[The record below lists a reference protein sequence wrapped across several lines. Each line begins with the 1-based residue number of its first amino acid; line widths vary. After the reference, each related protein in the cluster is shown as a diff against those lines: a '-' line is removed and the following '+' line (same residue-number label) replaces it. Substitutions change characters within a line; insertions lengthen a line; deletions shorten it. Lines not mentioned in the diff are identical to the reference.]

1 MKTSYY
7 FNFTFVLILLFVIC
21 KTAYTQQT
29 KILILL
35 PENYGANY
43 HLNKDNFENFGWE
56 VIVAGTSANITP
68 CPVYAQPLGCPTVI
82 PDVLISEITDISTY
96 NCITIMS
103 GSHWAGNPCG
113 DFISS
118 TTTIQLIQEAVEK
131 NIPVAAWCTGVRVL
145 AAADVISGKNVT
157 GNPNYSNEYSNA
169 GANYLG
175 KNILPVIDENIITCS
190 AGDHYNKQNCNAIL
204 EILNY
209 NFIAKNENSNDAY
222 NSSGQHNDG
231 GKSIIHT
238 SSDSLIVSGYTFSQ
252 GNGKSDVLIIK
263 SDTFGNS
270 SWQKTYGG
278 SGWDYSNSI
287 IETSDNN
294 FISVGLTTSFT
305 SKNVDGYAIKIDRN
319 GDLIWENTFGGENWD
334 IFNSVC
340 QDNNDNLYMCG
351 YTESLGAGEDD
362 IYLVKINPDGN
373 IIWEKTFGT
382 PNSEMGFKII
392 HTSDN
397 NLLVIGNTGKF
408 VSSGDRDIYVIKI
421 NLDGTILWEKTYTSR
436 GSNVYHERGVDII
449 ELSEGGYLI
458 TGSHAITY
466 NDVSNIIVLKTN
478 SEGKEIWRQ
487 DLGESSYY
495 DYGIAALELSNAY
508 LVAGVTKSTTNNNDV
523 IFYHLNHNGQKIN
536 TRKFTHEGNSWI
548 SSMAYANNKV
558 IFSGHNKSEE
568 NSSLDFMLSEYIIE
582 RGTNINP
589 EKLPGKES
597 LKVFPIPADN
607 HINVTYNLE
616 DNEYG
621 YLDIINV
628 QGQIVHSFGKI
639 SGENK
644 VKQWSIEENLNEGV
658 YYCRLRIKNVVSY
671 KKFIIV
677 K

>member
-1 MKTSYY
+1 MKTSRY
-7 FNFTFVLILLFVIC
+7 FISFLILIFVIN
-21 KTAYTQQT
+21 KNVYSQQT

-43 HLNKDNFENFGWE
+43 HLNRDNFENFGWE
-56 VIVAGTSANITP
+56 VVVAGTSNNITP
-68 CPVYAQPLGCPTVI
+68 CPVYAQPLGCPAIV
-82 PDVLISEITDISTY
+82 PDILVSEIIDISNY
-96 NCITIMS
+96 DCITIMS

-113 DFISS
+113 DFISN
-118 TTTIQLIQEAVEK
+118 TTTIKLIQEAVKK

-145 AAADVISGKNVT
+145 AAAAVISGKNVT
-157 GNPNYSNEYSNA
+157 GNRNYSNEYSNA

-175 KNILPVIDENIITCS
+175 KNILPVIDGNIITCS

-204 EILNY
+204 EILN
-209 NFIAKNENSNDAY
+209 NFIAKYQNLSDKLNSTD
-222 NSSGQHNDG
+222 QHNDG

-238 SSDSLIVSGYTFSQ
+238 SSDSLIASGYTFSQ

-263 SDTFGNS
+263 SDSLGNS
-270 SWQKTYGG
+270 SWQRTFGG

-294 FISVGLTTSFT
+294 FISVGFTTSFT

-319 GDLIWENTFGGENWD
+319 GNLIWEKTFGGENWD

-340 QDNNDNLYMCG
+340 QDNNDNLYICG
-351 YTESLGAGEDD
+351 YTESLGSGEDD
-362 IYLVKINPDGN
+362 IYLVKINTDGN

-382 PNSEMGFKII
+382 TNSEMGFKII

-408 VSSGDRDIYVIKI
+408 VSSGDRDIYAIKI
-421 NLDGTILWEKTYTSR
+421 NLDGAILWEQTYTSR
-436 GSNVYHERGVDII
+436 GSNTYHERGVDII

-458 TGSHAITY
+458 IGSHAITY

-478 SEGKEIWRQ
+478 SEGKEIWRK

-495 DYGIAALELSNAY
+495 DYGIAALELNNEY
-508 LVAGVTKSTTNNNDV
+508 LVAGVTKSTTHNNDV
-523 IFYHLNHNGQKIN
+523 IFYHLNSNGQKIN
-536 TRKFTHEGNSWI
+536 TKKFTHEGNSWI
-548 SSMAYANNKV
+548 SSMVYTNNKV
-558 IFSGHNKSEE
+558 IYTGHNKSEE
-568 NSSLDFMLSEYIIE
+568 NSSLDFMLSEYIID
-582 RGTNINP
+582 RGTNTNTN
-589 EKLPGKES
+589 KLPGKEP
-597 LKVFPIPADN
+597 LKVFPIPANN
-607 HINVTYNLE
+607 HLNVTYNLE

-639 SGENK
+639 SGETK
-644 VKQWSIEENLNEGV
+644 TKQWSIDGNLNEGV
-658 YYCRLRIKNVVSY
+658 YYCRLRIKNMVSY
-671 KKFIIV
+671 KKFLIV